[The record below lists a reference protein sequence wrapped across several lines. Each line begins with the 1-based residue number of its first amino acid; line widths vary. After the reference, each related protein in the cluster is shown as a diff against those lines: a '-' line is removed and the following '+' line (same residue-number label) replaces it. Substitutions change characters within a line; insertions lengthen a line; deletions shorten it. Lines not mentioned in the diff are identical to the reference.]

1 MNSTIYNSNR
11 TQAQSDDENDVAL
24 TLSLD
29 LLLGEEFVMIIHLP
43 PIEMDVHTSFVAYDP
58 FDANNVALREPKLAR
73 AWTDQNLVVNQ
84 TLNLVIN
91 SALDTNR
98 TQWHADRLKEIVEA
112 SVRQDPVYLF
122 IQGDRNANTTQLTQ
136 RVLNEAGALRVK
148 ISYDETAKDSS
159 VIQNET
165 YSVTAQ
171 RFAFA
176 GWRDNTVSWI
186 VDLKM
191 DLDFGVFGTIPPF
204 TIDVFTDASRMV
216 TVMVPQFEIGYATRP
231 LPEGGQNVS
240 TLVQFY
246 AKRPTHDVWA
256 SADLLTCG
264 RVDEYGNR
272 TQTYDIFDIGLR
284 GTGSTDYTTVNSSDF
299 QFMTSLLRGVQ
310 IEMLKK
316 NGSDYV
322 CVNNEYVV

>member
-1 MNSTIYNSNR
+1 M
-11 TQAQSDDENDVAL
+11 AL

-29 LLLGEEFVMIIHLP
+29 ILLGEEFVMIIHLP
-43 PIEMDVHTSFVAYDP
+43 PIEMDIHTSFVAHDP
-58 FDANNVALREPKLAR
+58 FDANNVALREPKVAR

-84 TLNLVIN
+84 TLNLTIN
-91 SALDTNR
+91 SALDMNR

-122 IQGDRNANTTQLTQ
+122 VRGDRNANTTQLTQ

-148 ISYDETAKDSS
+148 ISYDEAAKDSS

-176 GWRDNTVSWI
+176 GWRDNTISWI
-186 VDLKM
+186 VDFKM

-204 TIDVFTDASRMV
+204 TIDIFTDASRML

-284 GTGSTDYTTVNSSDF
+284 GTGSLDHTTANSSEF
-299 QFMTSLLRGVQ
+299 QFMTSILRGVE